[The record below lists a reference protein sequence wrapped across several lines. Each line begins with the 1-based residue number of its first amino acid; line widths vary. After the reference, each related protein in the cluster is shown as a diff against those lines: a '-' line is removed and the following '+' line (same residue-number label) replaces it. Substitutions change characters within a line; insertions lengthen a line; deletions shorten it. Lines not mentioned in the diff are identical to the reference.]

1 MLNQKQSSVELGKAM
16 KPLDI
21 LGFISRY
28 GLLIVI
34 SGAFLFTSM
43 VPLIQLLS
51 KPDYMAEARLKID
64 PVVPSLMTKSEDPSI
79 INYFHDY
86 ARTQAQ
92 RLKDFELLSKTIDR
106 LSPEERDT
114 VLPSG
119 LGKGE
124 LVAIL
129 ERIIKI
135 QPISNTHL
143 IEMTIS
149 GPDPEGLAP
158 LLNGLMEAFLEKIR
172 LEAELKD
179 RERIE
184 YLNTKRLE
192 LSDSIHDMEEQLK
205 TLSEAINTA
214 SFSEDF
220 NIMHLRSIELQKL
233 AVQSFGTRVRA
244 EEEFN
249 HTAIKTDQIKKLNL
263 EPMVEEV
270 VMEDQS
276 IDFTSSWTY
285 QQLQQMRDSIDGT
298 TENNPDR
305 IMINQRMG
313 AMRDY
318 EEKLRDEVHSTA
330 SKILYGKRDWELE
343 KEMIES
349 RQKMIAAQEAES
361 TIMEAIAENR
371 LEAGRISQG
380 LIEGEALSQQLTHN
394 RELLFRID
402 TRIQELL
409 AEGKAPLRISIDSR
423 ARTPLSPTGS
433 NTKKLLMICF
443 VGAFG
448 LAGGSLL
455 AYDFLDNRIRGPKN
469 IIQAIGSPPSWPI
482 SAVPKDIP
490 FDRLMTLAPSIQ
502 PAVAIRSL
510 AVRLNKEREENGARV
525 FLFTGTDPGTGCTG
539 ITLNCAQS
547 LSELCPRVLVLEG
560 PMGKNDAGSS
570 DRIGLSEFIED
581 RKPFAECVIH
591 DEERG
596 IDFMPAGNQVLHNS
610 SRRRLMAFIRHARK
624 KYDAICI
631 DSDPILHC
639 DLTEYL
645 AINSDVVMLISQGD
659 STYYRDLRRAAE
671 ILVGLQVPAIA
682 PILNWGGKRR
692 NDLIDGILTFLS
704 ATLEKAWNRHKKLF
718 IRK

>member
-1 MLNQKQSSVELGKAM
+1 MLNQQQSSVELGKAM

-43 VPLIQLLS
+43 VPIIQLLS
-51 KPDYMAEARLKID
+51 KPDYMAEAKLKID

-92 RLKDFELLSKTIDR
+92 RLKDFELLSQTIDR
-106 LSPEERDT
+106 LSPEEKTT

-119 LGKGE
+119 LNKGE

-143 IEMTIS
+143 IKMTIS
-149 GPDPEGLAP
+149 GSNPEGLAP

-184 YLNTKRLE
+184 YLNAKRLE
-192 LSDSIHDMEEQLK
+192 LSGSIHNMEGQLK
-205 TLSEAINTA
+205 TLSKAINTA

-233 AVQSFGTRVRA
+233 AVQSFGTRVRT

-249 HTAIKTDQIKKLNL
+249 HTAAKTDQIKKLDL

-285 QQLQQMRDSIDGT
+285 QQLQQMRDSIDGI

-305 IMINQRMG
+305 IIINQRMG

-318 EEKLRDEVHSTA
+318 EEKLRDEVYQTA
-330 SKILYGKRDWELE
+330 NKILHGKRDWELE
-343 KEMIES
+343 KELIES
-349 RQKMIAAQEAES
+349 RQKMLAAQEAEA
-361 TIMEAIAENR
+361 TIMEAIVENR
-371 LEAGRISQG
+371 QEAGRISQG

-455 AYDFLDNRIRGPKN
+455 GYDFLDNRIRSSKN

-482 SAVPKDIP
+482 SAAPNEIP
-490 FDRLMTLAPSIQ
+490 FDRLMTLAPAIQ

-510 AVRLNKEREENGARV
+510 AVRLNKEREKNGARI
-525 FLFTGTDPGTGCTG
+525 FLFTGTDTGTGCTG

-560 PMGKNDAGSS
+560 PIGKNEGSS
-570 DRIGLSEFIED
+570 SGRIGLSEFIAD

-591 DEERG
+591 DKERG
-596 IDFMPAGNQVLHNS
+596 IDFMPTGNQILHNS
-610 SRRRLMAFIRHARK
+610 ERRRLMTFIRHARK
-624 KYDAICI
+624 HYDAICI
-631 DSDPILHC
+631 DSAPILHC

-645 AINSDVVMLISQGD
+645 SINSDVVMLISQGD
-659 STYYRDLRRAAE
+659 STYYRDLRRATE
-671 ILVGLQVPAIA
+671 ILVRLQVPAIA
-682 PILNWGGKRR
+682 PILNWGGKKR
-692 NDLIDGILTFLS
+692 NDLIDGILTFFS
-704 ATLEKAWNRHKKLF
+704 ITLEKTWNRHKKLL
-718 IRK
+718 RKK